1 MDVAQH
7 SERNRAFRASL
18 TLAALGV
25 VFGDI
30 GTSPLYAFRQ
40 CFFGILRITPT
51 HDNVLGI
58 ISLILW
64 SLILIVFVRYIGM
77 IMRVTHDGEGGILA
91 LLAFVLPPVKRGV
104 PPAATWLTFLV
115 ILGAGMLFGDGIITP
130 AVSVLSSVEG
140 LALLDHQGQ
149 SLVVPAAVA
158 ILAGLFWLQQY
169 GTGRIGSI
177 FGPIML
183 TWFVVIAALG
193 IAGITHYP
201 AVLWA
206 FDPVYIVRFLGHYG
220 AISVTVFG
228 AIVLCVSGVEA
239 LYADL
244 SHFGHAPIAAAWS
257 AVVFPA
263 LVLNYLGQGALVLA
277 DPTTLRNPFYLLA
290 PSSVLYLVVA
300 LATVATIIASQALIS
315 GVFTLSKQAISLGF
329 IPRVRVVY
337 TSLAHRG
344 QIYVPFVNRVL
355 AIACI
360 ALVVGF
366 QSSLRLANAY
376 GLAVAATMVVTSIAY
391 FEVVRIK
398 FGWSLPAALLA
409 SVPFLAIEGLFVL
422 GSLPKVLE
430 GGWIPLT
437 VSGVVFVIASAW
449 RSGRRQVALAQVE
462 QSLSV
467 DDFLRERRGKLG
479 VPRQGTAVFLTGDPE
494 GVPFVLRH
502 HLTRTHSMDER
513 IVLLTLI
520 PTTDPYV
527 TTGQRVRIEHLSEGL
542 VRITARFGF
551 MEKLE
556 LRPIVEACGADLNIG
571 GDDTTFYSADPQI
584 VAVRR
589 GLIQSWQRNIFSILR
604 RNSRSVTTSLGI
616 PADAHAKL
624 GFEVPM

>member
-1 MDVAQH
+1 
-7 SERNRAFRASL
+7 
-18 TLAALGV
+18 
-25 VFGDI
+25 
-30 GTSPLYAFRQ
+30 
-40 CFFGILRITPT
+40 
-51 HDNVLGI
+51 VLGI

-149 SLVVPAAVA
+149 SLVVPAAAA

-169 GTGRIGSI
+169 GTNRIGSI

-315 GVFTLSKQAISLGF
+315 GVFTLSK
-329 IPRVRVVY
+329 
-337 TSLAHRG
+337 
-344 QIYVPFVNRVL
+344 
-355 AIACI
+355 
-360 ALVVGF
+360 
-366 QSSLRLANAY
+366 
-376 GLAVAATMVVTSIAY
+376 
-391 FEVVRIK
+391 
-398 FGWSLPAALLA
+398 
-409 SVPFLAIEGLFVL
+409 
-422 GSLPKVLE
+422 
-430 GGWIPLT
+430 
-437 VSGVVFVIASAW
+437 
-449 RSGRRQVALAQVE
+449 
-462 QSLSV
+462 
-467 DDFLRERRGKLG
+467 
-479 VPRQGTAVFLTGDPE
+479 
-494 GVPFVLRH
+494 
-502 HLTRTHSMDER
+502 
-513 IVLLTLI
+513 
-520 PTTDPYV
+520 
-527 TTGQRVRIEHLSEGL
+527 
-542 VRITARFGF
+542 
-551 MEKLE
+551 
-556 LRPIVEACGADLNIG
+556 
-571 GDDTTFYSADPQI
+571 
-584 VAVRR
+584 
-589 GLIQSWQRNIFSILR
+589 
-604 RNSRSVTTSLGI
+604 
-616 PADAHAKL
+616 
-624 GFEVPM
+624 